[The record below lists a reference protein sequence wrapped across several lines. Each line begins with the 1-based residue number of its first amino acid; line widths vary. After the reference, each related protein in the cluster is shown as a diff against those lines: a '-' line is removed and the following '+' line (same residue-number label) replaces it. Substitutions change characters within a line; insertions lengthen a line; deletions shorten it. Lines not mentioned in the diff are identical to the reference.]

1 MENFNLETLEKGIK
15 KRSRIRN
22 LLIVLVILLALYTV
36 IIAGDISSAKTKEK
50 NRHATEMAELDTAVE
65 DRKVQRVHRR
75 AGSAD
80 RRAEGQ
86 LIDRKIRR
94 EFTALWKES
103 IMG

>member
-50 NRHATEMAELDTAVE
+50 NTAVE
-65 DRKVQRVHRR
+65 ELEKKT
-75 AGSAD
+75 AD
-80 RRAEGQ
+80 DEA
-86 LIDRKIRR
+86 KI
-94 EFTALWKES
+94 EKYNES
-103 IMG
+103 IAELEAQIAELKGN

>member
-1 MENFNLETLEKGIK
+1 MENFNLETLEKVIK

-65 DRKVQRVHRR
+65 ELEKKT
-75 AGSAD
+75 AD
-80 RRAEGQ
+80 DEA
-86 LIDRKIRR
+86 KI
-94 EFTALWKES
+94 EKYNES
-103 IMG
+103 IAELEAQIAELKGN

>member
-1 MENFNLETLEKGIK
+1 MKGVTHMENFNLETLEKGIK

-65 DRKVQRVHRR
+65 ELEKKT
-75 AGSAD
+75 AD
-80 RRAEGQ
+80 DEA
-86 LIDRKIRR
+86 KI
-94 EFTALWKES
+94 EKYNES
-103 IMG
+103 ISELEEQIAELKGN